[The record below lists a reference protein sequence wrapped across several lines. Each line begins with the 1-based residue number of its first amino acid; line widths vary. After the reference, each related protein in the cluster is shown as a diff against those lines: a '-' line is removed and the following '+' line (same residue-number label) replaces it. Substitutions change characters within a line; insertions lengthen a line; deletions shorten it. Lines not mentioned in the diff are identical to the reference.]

1 MIIFNG
7 TRSLR
12 DEFFLCF
19 SNDKGS
25 SIEIPVTEQMKDWF
39 TRYLDRLSPPTKEVE
54 SKEPSGS
61 K

>member
-25 SIEIPVTEQMKDWF
+25 SIEIPVSEQMKDWF
-39 TRYLDRLSPPTKEVE
+39 MMYIDRLSPPIKDVE
-54 SKEPSGS
+54 NKEPSGS